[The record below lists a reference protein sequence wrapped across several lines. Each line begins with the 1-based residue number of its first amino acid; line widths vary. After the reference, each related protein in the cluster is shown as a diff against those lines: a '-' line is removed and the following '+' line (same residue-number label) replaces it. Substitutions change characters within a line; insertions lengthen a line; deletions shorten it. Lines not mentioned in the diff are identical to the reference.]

1 MIDREASRETRVTR
15 ATRIVAML
23 LALGP
28 LAALQVS
35 AADDGGEPVGPSF
48 GEFGALGSSGSGLA
62 RGVGGVLTEDGVAAY
77 FEALEFVLGQLGQPM
92 QIDAQSRAAFTQRLA
107 SGFAQLPPE
116 TQQALANARQ
126 TWTQYADAWTSIG
139 VEEKQAFAYDVL
151 ALAYGE
157 QAAAEALGLN
167 SGGGADYSGY
177 EGMPD
182 TSGDYEGSDCWA
194 AAGCSFDEGTGSY
207 SYDDYGSE
215 P

>member
-1 MIDREASRETRVTR
+1 MSDDGTDRESSVA
-15 ATRIVAML
+15 RIAGAFALL
-23 LALGP
+23 LALGSLAP
-28 LAALQVS
+28 LAAS
-35 AADDGGEPVGPSF
+35 AASF
-48 GEFGALGSSGSGLA
+48 GSAPGLGGLA
-62 RGVGGVLTEDGVAAY
+62 GQTRNGHDLAQGVGGVLTEDGVAAY

-107 SGFAQLPPE
+107 SSFAQLPPA

-126 TWTQYADAWTSIG
+126 TWTQYANAWTSIG
-139 VEEKQAFAYDVL
+139 IEEKQAFAFDVL

-157 QAAAEALGLN
+157 QAAAQALGLD

-182 TSGDYEGSDCWA
+182 MSGDYEGSDCWA

-207 SYDDYGSE
+207 SYEDFGSE